1 MHFFSPLS
9 NHIGKLVYTIR
20 NFHFGYN
27 KHRTG
32 YKPRLASVHLC
43 IIENDKQSNM
53 NKKKAEGLEITTFKL
68 NGYTCAEFIEAN
80 ADVDEWL
87 QHQPGFQSRRI
98 AEQPDGTIVDMLV
111 WDAVS
116 DGRKAMTRLM
126 NELSD
131 SPVHTMIDQGTVSWN
146 VWPILHNI

>member
-1 MHFFSPLS
+1 
-9 NHIGKLVYTIR
+9 
-20 NFHFGYN
+20 
-27 KHRTG
+27 
-32 YKPRLASVHLC
+32 
-43 IIENDKQSNM
+43 M

-68 NGYTCAEFIEAN
+68 NGYTCEEFIEAN

-87 QHQPGFQSRRI
+87 QRQPGFQSRRI
-98 AEQPDGTIVDMLV
+98 AEQPDGTIVDMLI

-126 NELSD
+126 NELSN
-131 SPVHTMIDQGTVSWN
+131 SPVHAMIDQGSVSWN